1 MQVVFSLSGV
11 LQPKGCH
18 KVHVKEDKIQVF
30 CAQKQRG
37 KAVFPN
43 EKYDSRKGHLQ
54 RTQRDI
60 EAKGTMTATKPVVQ
74 RENSRQECLTAQR

>member
-54 RTQRDI
+54 RTQRDT
-60 EAKGTMTATKPVVQ
+60 EANVTVTATNQ
-74 RENSRQECLTAQR
+74 W